1 MIRRTGSS
9 SLQASGLKACI
20 TLGILLTT
28 LPKKRLNIIIAQNDY
43 KSLNSTSS
51 GIKAPFGYLKA
62 SVKGT
67 CINLFVMPYNY
78 PVLFPLLEELI
89 KEFRMQPSN
98 QWITDFKSYV
108 SSMPIYYYMVSFWGL
123 SLISSSL

>member
-1 MIRRTGSS
+1 MICQEIQTQPYTSLSS
-9 SLQASGLKACI
+9 
-20 TLGILLTT
+20 
-28 LPKKRLNIIIAQNDY
+28 
-43 KSLNSTSS
+43 KSST

-67 CINLFVMPYNY
+67 CVNLFVMPFNY

-108 SSMPIYYYMVSFWGL
+108 SSMPVYYYMVSRRVSLGL
-123 SLISSSL
+123 H